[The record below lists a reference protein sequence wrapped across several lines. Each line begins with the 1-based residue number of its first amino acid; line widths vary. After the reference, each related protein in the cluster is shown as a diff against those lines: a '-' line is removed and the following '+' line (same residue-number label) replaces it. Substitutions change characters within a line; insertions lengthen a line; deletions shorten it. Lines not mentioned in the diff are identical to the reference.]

1 MKTSAFLRLA
11 VSLLAILLPA
21 GIAGNEPPRPLDARG
36 LDNLAAFTH
45 LLGYVRFFHPSDQ
58 AAAADWQKLALA
70 GAATAETPRN
80 PEELARV
87 LGDLF
92 RPLAPT
98 VRVFPTA
105 GPRPALPPEL
115 TPPAGAVRPA
125 VVYWEHQ
132 GVKVGEPGLYK
143 SERITGFGPARGQVQ
158 QGIVVG
164 SFGGRRV
171 VVRGA
176 ARVEASGGGSA
187 ILRLR
192 GYDQKD
198 AASILAESSTPS
210 GAAADQA
217 SGGWRTYEV
226 AAEVPKDAS
235 SLEIDLGLA
244 GEGRVWWDDISLEV
258 SGPETP
264 GSPGATAPPLENPGF
279 ETMAS
284 TGPAGWD
291 LPWDARRAGYSAAL
305 SEDRPKSGRRSL
317 LLSYAKPDPSS
328 FPRPEEPL
336 VTDLGG
342 GVSALIPLALYK
354 DAQGTLPHA
363 GPAPDRLA
371 PSRPEGWAPSGNDRA
386 TRLAD
391 VALAWPV
398 FQHFYPYFDVVEADW
413 PAELR
418 RALSSA
424 ATDADDQAFLR
435 TLRRMVAALHDG
447 HGGVYLASP
456 DPVGQLPLLW
466 EWVEDQLVVT
476 QIAGASAG
484 AGAGTGEKT
493 GDLKPGDAVLAIDGR
508 PVREAVAEAES
519 MISGATP
526 QWRRWNAV
534 RRMAWGKKDEPVRL
548 EARHPDGKTFTA
560 NLTRSLPT
568 YGPGSLEETRP
579 AKIAE
584 LKPGIFY
591 VDVSRIEA
599 DDLKAAMDR
608 LAGARGIVFDLRG
621 YPTGGSLRAIA
632 HLTDRPVSTA
642 QWNVPVVTRPDR
654 KGWRWDVSS
663 WSIQPQAPRFK
674 AKAAF
679 LTDGRAISFAET
691 YMGIIENYHLA
702 EIVGGPTAG
711 TNGNINP
718 FLLPGGYRL
727 IWTGMKVLKHDGS
740 RHHGVG
746 IRPTIPASRT
756 LQGVAAGRD
765 EVLEKGIAVVGG

>member
-1 MKTSAFLRLA
+1 
-11 VSLLAILLPA
+11 
-21 GIAGNEPPRPLDARG
+21 
-36 LDNLAAFTH
+36 
-45 LLGYVRFFHPSDQ
+45 
-58 AAAADWQKLALA
+58 
-70 GAATAETPRN
+70 
-80 PEELARV
+80 
-87 LGDLF
+87 
-92 RPLAPT
+92 
-98 VRVFPTA
+98 
-105 GPRPALPPEL
+105 
-115 TPPAGAVRPA
+115 
-125 VVYWEHQ
+125 
-132 GVKVGEPGLYK
+132 
-143 SERITGFGPARGQVQ
+143 
-158 QGIVVG
+158 
-164 SFGGRRV
+164 
-171 VVRGA
+171 
-176 ARVEASGGGSA
+176 
-187 ILRLR
+187 
-192 GYDQKD
+192 
-198 AASILAESSTPS
+198 
-210 GAAADQA
+210 
-217 SGGWRTYEV
+217 
-226 AAEVPKDAS
+226 
-235 SLEIDLGLA
+235 
-244 GEGRVWWDDISLEV
+244 
-258 SGPETP
+258 
-264 GSPGATAPPLENPGF
+264 
-279 ETMAS
+279 MAS
-284 TGPAGWD
+284 TGPAGWE

-305 SEDRPKSGRRSL
+305 GRIARRAAGGAFSSPTRNPIRPRSPVRRSPGHRPRGRRL
-317 LLSYAKPDPSS
+317 
-328 FPRPEEPL
+328 
-336 VTDLGG
+336 
-342 GVSALIPLALYK
+342 ALIPLALYK

-398 FQHFYPYFDVVEADW
+398 FQHFYPDFDVVEADW